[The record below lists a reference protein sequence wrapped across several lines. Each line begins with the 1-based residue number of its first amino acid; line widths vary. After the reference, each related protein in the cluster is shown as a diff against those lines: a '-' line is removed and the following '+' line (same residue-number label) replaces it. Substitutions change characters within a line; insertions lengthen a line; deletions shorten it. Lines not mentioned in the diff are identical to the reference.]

1 MSKNEIVLHLY
12 TFDYILFSTAERNLA
27 RQSITKHVVQIEN
40 LNKSLVE
47 KEVELSKVQS
57 LVSKSTASVR
67 EAFDA
72 DRVMYEEKIATLTN
86 ALKGNNNVLA
96 GIVFILYYLLQ
107 ILVRQSHSHWVRN
120 WLLGKRPKKH
130 EMVKGH
136 LRRLLL
142 EENKTAL
149 RVA

>member
-72 DRVMYEEKIATLTN
+72 DRVMYEEKIATLTSPCTE
-86 ALKGNNNVLA
+86 
-96 GIVFILYYLLQ
+96 
-107 ILVRQSHSHWVRN
+107 R
-120 WLLGKRPKKH
+120 
-130 EMVKGH
+130 
-136 LRRLLL
+136 
-142 EENKTAL
+142 
-149 RVA
+149 

>member
-120 WLLGKRPKKH
+120 WLLG
-130 EMVKGH
+130 
-136 LRRLLL
+136 RR
-142 EENKTAL
+142 
-149 RVA
+149 